1 MMSKKCKIR
10 TQNQK
15 NHKLL
20 ECFCKNEKIIFFCPG
35 DVGGDFFRA
44 PRLRAVPALRS
55 SLLLYSKGFALLT
68 FKNGVEIAAVG
79 GGAAS
84 IDGHAV
90 PKVQEWSCRDLGTGA
105 WRRPRAEKGRQRL
118 QKPFFDENHSVFC
131 SKFVFLAGLFPGI
144 TLFFRVLGTKSDRC
158 SNIFPT

>member
-1 MMSKKCKIR
+1 MV
-10 TQNQK
+10 
-15 NHKLL
+15 LA
-20 ECFCKNEKIIFFCPG
+20 F
-35 DVGGDFFRA
+35 
-44 PRLRAVPALRS
+44 RS

-90 PKVQEWSCRDLGTGA
+90 PKVPCRDLGTGGGVLEP
-105 WRRPRAEKGRQRL
+105 RRLARYSKNR
-118 QKPFFDENHSVFC
+118 FFDENHSVFC

-144 TLFFRVLGTKSDRC
+144 TLSFRVLGTKSDRC
-158 SNIFPT
+158 SNIFPAYEFFKSLK